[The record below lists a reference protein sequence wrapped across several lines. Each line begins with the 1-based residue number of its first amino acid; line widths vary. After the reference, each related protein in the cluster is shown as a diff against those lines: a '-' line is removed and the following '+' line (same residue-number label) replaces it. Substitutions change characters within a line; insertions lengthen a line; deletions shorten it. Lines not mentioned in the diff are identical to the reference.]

1 MLLFGASHIIE
12 LQDLGAKLVGLVLAR
27 HDQGLVEFTHR
38 RYWKI
43 RRAELLFAGLL
54 VHDHYSTA
62 ARIGKIC
69 IVQVD

>member
-1 MLLFGASHIIE
+1 MLLLGASHVIE

-27 HDQGLVEFTHR
+27 HDQSLVELTHR
-38 RYWKI
+38 RYGKI

-54 VHDHYSTA
+54 IHDDDSTA
-62 ARIGKIC
+62 AWIGKIC